1 MVLERPDEFN
11 DPSSRHGYSEDGMT
25 DLQTQPDRASV
36 AAHQNSVLRRPGRW
50 LVRRWRWLT
59 SMRTA
64 VVLLFLLALAAVPGS
79 LFPQRSLTPS
89 AVARYFRE
97 NPDLA
102 PVLDRLW
109 MFDVFASPWFSAIY
123 LLLFISLIGCLV
135 PRCTEHLRALRAEP
149 PPVPRHL
156 HRLPVHTEN
165 TVSLPSETVA
175 EQLEADL
182 RSARFRVSRRSIP
195 GGVEISAERGRVKE
209 TGNLVFHVSLLA
221 LLVALAGG
229 KLWGYEGSI
238 LVTEGDGFCNSFQQ
252 YDRYVAGPLV
262 DPDGLTPLCF
272 DLEDFRA
279 TYEPNGTPA
288 SFTADIGVQ
297 AEPGAATEQTT
308 IGVNDPFRSDGDRLY
323 VTGHGF
329 TPLFTVTLPGGQ
341 VFEQLSAPFLPRDS
355 TTFASEGVVKL
366 PDLGDGS
373 GDGFALEG
381 FFAPTGLIQ
390 GGVLTSVDARP
401 LNPQVAIVGYRG
413 YLGLDSGAPQSVFTL
428 DQRQIDVGA
437 LNQIGEANLDIG
449 ESAEFED
456 GTVVRFDGFREFA
469 ALQVSHDPGQVAV
482 LISAIT
488 MLLGLLVTLLVR
500 RERVFAR
507 IASSQVSSSVDD
519 RSTTVSMAGLALGGN
534 GDIRERLHG
543 LTSSLLGD
551 SQPGQHHGR

>member
-1 MVLERPDEFN
+1 
-11 DPSSRHGYSEDGMT
+11 MT
-25 DLQTQPDRASV
+25 DLQTRAV
-36 AAHQNSVLRRPGRW
+36 RPPITFSQGPLHRMGRW
-50 LVRRWRWLT
+50 LLRRWRWLT

-64 VVLLFLLALAAVPGS
+64 VLLLFLLALAAVPGS

-89 AVARYFRE
+89 AVAGFFRE

-102 PVLDRLW
+102 PVLDTMG
-109 MFDVFASPWFSAIY
+109 MFDVFSSPWFSAIY
-123 LLLFISLIGCLV
+123 LLLFVSLIGCLV
-135 PRCTEHLRALRAEP
+135 PRCIEHLQAMRADP

-156 HRLPVHTEN
+156 HRLPVHTADE
-165 TVSLPSETVA
+165 VRLPMETAA
-175 EQLEADL
+175 ERVEADL
-182 RSARFRVSRRSIP
+182 RSARFRVSRRSTDA
-195 GGVEISAERGRVKE
+195 GVEISAERGRVKE
-209 TGNLVFHVSLLA
+209 TGNLVFHLSLLA

-252 YDRYVAGPLV
+252 YDRHIAGPLV
-262 DPDGLTPLCF
+262 APESLSPLCF
-272 DLEDFRA
+272 DLQDFRA
-279 TYEPNGTPA
+279 TYELNGTPA

-297 AEPGAATEQTT
+297 AEPGAATRQTT

-323 VTGHGF
+323 ITGHGF
-329 TPLFTVTLPGGQ
+329 SPSFTVTLPGGQ

-401 LNPQVAIVGYRG
+401 LNPQVAVIGYRG
-413 YLGLDSGAPQSVFTL
+413 YLGLESGEPQSVFTL
-428 DQRQIDVGA
+428 DQRQIELGA
-437 LNQIGEANLDIG
+437 LDRIGEANLSVG
-449 ESAEFED
+449 ESATLED

-469 ALQVSHDPGQVAV
+469 ALQVSHDPGQIGV
-482 LISAIT
+482 LVSAIT

-507 IASSQVSSSVDD
+507 ITGSPIPHSGDEP
-519 RSTTVSMAGLALGGN
+519 STTVTLAGLARGGG
-534 GDIRERLHG
+534 GDLHQRLRG
-543 LTSSLLGD
+543 LSTSLIGD
-551 SQPGQHHGR
+551 SPAEASPRQLSCEAGHLRPSATDRTGGDSRGR

>member
-1 MVLERPDEFN
+1 
-11 DPSSRHGYSEDGMT
+11 
-25 DLQTQPDRASV
+25 
-36 AAHQNSVLRRPGRW
+36 
-50 LVRRWRWLT
+50 
-59 SMRTA
+59 MRTA

-102 PVLDRLW
+102 PVLDWLG
-109 MFDVFASPWFSAIY
+109 MFDVFTSPWFSAVY
-123 LLLFISLIGCLV
+123 LLLFVSLIGCLV
-135 PRCTEHLRALRAEP
+135 PRCIEHLRAVRADP

-156 HRLPVHTEN
+156 HRLPVHATAE
-165 TVSLPSETVA
+165 VSLPAEAVA
-175 EQLEADL
+175 ARVEADL
-182 RSARFRVSRRSIP
+182 RAARFRVSRRTTADS
-195 GGVEISAERGRVKE
+195 VEISAERGRVKE
-209 TGNLVFHVSLLA
+209 TGNLVFHLSLLA

-262 DPDGLTPLCF
+262 DPDSLTPLCF
-272 DLEDFRA
+272 DLQDFRA
-279 TYEPNGTPA
+279 TYELNGTPA
-288 SFTADIGVQ
+288 SFTADIRVQ
-297 AEPGAATEQTT
+297 AEPGVPTEQTT

-329 TPLFTVTLPGGQ
+329 TPLFTVTLPDGQ
-341 VFEQLSAPFLPRDS
+341 VFEELSAPFLPTDS

-381 FFAPTGLIQ
+381 FFAPTGLVQ

-401 LNPQVAIVGYRG
+401 LNPQVAIIGYRG
-413 YLGLDSGAPQSVFTL
+413 YLGLESGEPQSVFTL
-428 DQRQIDVGA
+428 DQTQIDVGA
-437 LNQIGEANLDIG
+437 LNRIGEGNLGIG
-449 ESAEFED
+449 ESATLED

-469 ALQVSHDPGQVAV
+469 ALQVSHDPGQVGV
-482 LISAIT
+482 LISAIS
-488 MLLGLLVTLLVR
+488 MLLGLLATLLVR

-507 IASSQVSSSVDD
+507 ISDTQMPHGDSS
-519 RSTTVSMAGLALGGN
+519 RPTTVSLAGLARGGN
-534 GDIRERLHG
+534 ADAHERLRERFAG
-543 LTSSLLGD
+543 LLDD
-551 SQPGQHHGR
+551 SPSRLAAGATAP

>member
-1 MVLERPDEFN
+1 
-11 DPSSRHGYSEDGMT
+11 
-25 DLQTQPDRASV
+25 
-36 AAHQNSVLRRPGRW
+36 
-50 LVRRWRWLT
+50 
-59 SMRTA
+59 MRTA

-89 AVARYFRE
+89 AVAGFFRE

-102 PVLDRLW
+102 PVLDTMG
-109 MFDVFASPWFSAIY
+109 MFEVFSSPWFSAVY

-135 PRCTEHLRALRAEP
+135 PRCIEHLRALRADP

-156 HRLPVHTEN
+156 HRLPVHSADE
-165 TVSLPSETVA
+165 VSLPA
-175 EQLEADL
+175 EAAAERVEADL
-182 RSARFRVSRRSIP
+182 RSARFRVSRRSTDA
-195 GGVEISAERGRVKE
+195 GVEISAERGRVKE
-209 TGNLVFHVSLLA
+209 TGNLVFHLSLLA

-262 DPDGLTPLCF
+262 DPDTLTPLCF

-279 TYEPNGTPA
+279 TYELNGTPA

-297 AEPGAATEQTT
+297 AEPGAPTEQTR

-329 TPLFTVTLPGGQ
+329 TPLFTVTLPDGQ
-341 VFEQLSAPFLPRDS
+341 VFEELSAPFLPRDS
-355 TTFASEGVVKL
+355 ATFASEGVVKL
-366 PDLGDGS
+366 PDLRDGS

-381 FFAPTGLIQ
+381 FFAPTGLVQ

-401 LNPQVAIVGYRG
+401 LNPQVAVIGYRG
-413 YLGLDSGAPQSVFTL
+413 YLGLDSGAPQSVFSL

-437 LNQIGEANLDIG
+437 LNRIGEANLGVG

-469 ALQVSHDPGQVAV
+469 ALQVSHDPGQVGV

-507 IASSQVSSSVDD
+507 ITGTQPSGSGGG
-519 RSTTVSMAGLALGGN
+519 RSTTLSLAGLAQGGN
-534 GDIRERLHG
+534 GDVRERLRG
-543 LTSSLLGD
+543 LSTSLVDD
-551 SQPGQHHGR
+551 SKPRQPRGS

>member
-1 MVLERPDEFN
+1 MTNLQPRPARP
-11 DPSSRHGYSEDGMT
+11 PSTPSRGPLLHR
-25 DLQTQPDRASV
+25 L
-36 AAHQNSVLRRPGRW
+36 GRW
-50 LVRRWRWLT
+50 LLRRWRWLT

-89 AVARYFRE
+89 AVAGFFRE

-102 PVLDRLW
+102 PVLDRLG
-109 MFDVFASPWFSAIY
+109 MFDVFSSPWFSAIY
-123 LLLFISLIGCLV
+123 LLLFVSLIGCLV
-135 PRCTEHLRALRAEP
+135 PRCIEHARALRADP

-156 HRLPVHTEN
+156 HRLPVHATEE
-165 TVSLPSETVA
+165 VALPAEVA
-175 EQLEADL
+175 AERVEADL
-182 RSARFRVSRRSIP
+182 RSARFLVSRRSTKA
-195 GGVEISAERGRVKE
+195 GVEISAERGRVKE
-209 TGNLVFHVSLLA
+209 TGNLVFHLSLLA

-262 DPDGLTPLCF
+262 DPDTLTPLCF

-279 TYEPNGTPA
+279 TYELNGTPA

-297 AEPGAATEQTT
+297 ADPGAATRQTT
-308 IGVNDPFRSDGDRLY
+308 IGVNDPFRSEGDRLY

-329 TPLFTVTLPGGQ
+329 TPLFTVTLPNGQ
-341 VFEQLSAPFLPRDS
+341 VFEEISAPFLPRDS
-355 TTFASEGVVKL
+355 ATFASEGVVKL

-381 FFAPTGLIQ
+381 FFAPTGLVQ

-401 LNPQVAIVGYRG
+401 LNPQVAIIGYRG
-413 YLGLDSGAPQSVFTL
+413 YLGLDSGTPQSVFTL
-428 DQRQIDVGA
+428 DRRQIDVGA
-437 LNQIGEANLDIG
+437 LDRIGEANLSVG
-449 ESAEFED
+449 ESATFED

-469 ALQVSHDPGQVAV
+469 ALQVSYDPGQVWV
-482 LISAIT
+482 LVSAIT
-488 MLLGLLVTLLVR
+488 MLLGLLAALLVR

-507 IASSQVSSSVDD
+507 VTGTPAPGSGDE
-519 RSTTVSMAGLALGGN
+519 RSTTVSLAGLARGGS
-534 GDIRERLHG
+534 GDVHERLRA
-543 LTSSLLGD
+543 LSTSLLGEGRPTQRRD
-551 SQPGQHHGR
+551 S

>member
-1 MVLERPDEFN
+1 
-11 DPSSRHGYSEDGMT
+11 MT
-25 DLQTQPDRASV
+25 DVQT
-36 AAHQNSVLRRPGRW
+36 RRPARPPAIPSRGPLLKLGHW
-50 LVRRWRWLT
+50 LLRRWRWLT

-102 PVLDRLW
+102 PVLDWLG
-109 MFDVFASPWFSAIY
+109 MFDVFTSPWFSAVY
-123 LLLFISLIGCLV
+123 LLLFVSLIGCLV
-135 PRCTEHLRALRAEP
+135 PRCIEHLRAVRADP

-156 HRLPVHTEN
+156 HRLPVHATAE
-165 TVSLPSETVA
+165 VSLPAEAVA
-175 EQLEADL
+175 ARVEADL
-182 RSARFRVSRRSIP
+182 RAARFRVSRRTTADS
-195 GGVEISAERGRVKE
+195 VEISAERGRVKE
-209 TGNLVFHVSLLA
+209 TGNLVFHLSLLA

-262 DPDGLTPLCF
+262 DPDSLTPLCF
-272 DLEDFRA
+272 DLQDFRA
-279 TYEPNGTPA
+279 TYELNGTPA
-288 SFTADIGVQ
+288 SFTADIRVQ
-297 AEPGAATEQTT
+297 AEPGVPTEQTT

-329 TPLFTVTLPGGQ
+329 TPLFTVTLPDGQ
-341 VFEQLSAPFLPRDS
+341 VFEELSAPFLPTDS

-381 FFAPTGLIQ
+381 FFAPTGLVQ

-401 LNPQVAIVGYRG
+401 LNPQVAIIGYRG
-413 YLGLDSGAPQSVFTL
+413 YLGLESGEPQSVFTL
-428 DQRQIDVGA
+428 DQTQIDVGA
-437 LNQIGEANLDIG
+437 LNRIGEGNLGIG
-449 ESAEFED
+449 ESATLED

-469 ALQVSHDPGQVAV
+469 ALQVSHDPGQVGV
-482 LISAIT
+482 LISAIS
-488 MLLGLLVTLLVR
+488 MLLGLLATLLVR

-507 IASSQVSSSVDD
+507 ISDTQMPHGDSS
-519 RSTTVSMAGLALGGN
+519 RPTTVSLAGLARGGN
-534 GDIRERLHG
+534 ADAHERLRERFAG
-543 LTSSLLGD
+543 LLDD
-551 SQPGQHHGR
+551 SPSRLAAGATAP

>member
-1 MVLERPDEFN
+1 
-11 DPSSRHGYSEDGMT
+11 MT
-25 DLQTQPDRASV
+25 DVQT
-36 AAHQNSVLRRPGRW
+36 RRPARPPAIPSRGPLLKLGHW
-50 LVRRWRWLT
+50 LLRRWRWLT

-89 AVARYFRE
+89 AVAGFFRE

-102 PVLDRLW
+102 PVLDTLG

-123 LLLFISLIGCLV
+123 LLLFVSLIGCLV
-135 PRCTEHLRALRAEP
+135 PRCIEHLRAVRADP

-156 HRLPVHTEN
+156 HRLPVHAAAE
-165 TVSLPSETVA
+165 VSLPAEAVA
-175 EQLEADL
+175 ARVEADL
-182 RSARFRVSRRSIP
+182 RAARFRVSRRSTAD
-195 GGVEISAERGRVKE
+195 GVEISAERGRVKE
-209 TGNLVFHVSLLA
+209 TGNLVFHLSLLA
-221 LLVALAGG
+221 LLVTLAGG

-262 DPDGLTPLCF
+262 DPNSLTPLCF
-272 DLEDFRA
+272 DLQDFRA
-279 TYEPNGTPA
+279 TYELNGTPA

-297 AEPGAATEQTT
+297 AEPGASTRQTT

-329 TPLFTVTLPGGQ
+329 TPLFSVTLPDGQ
-341 VFEQLSAPFLPRDS
+341 VFEQLSAPFLPRDN

-381 FFAPTGLIQ
+381 FFAPTGLVQ

-401 LNPQVAIVGYRG
+401 LNPQVAVIGYRG
-413 YLGLDSGAPQSVFTL
+413 YLGLDSGDPQSVFTL

-437 LNQIGEANLDIG
+437 LNRIGEANLGIG
-449 ESAEFED
+449 ESATLED

-469 ALQVSHDPGQVAV
+469 ALQVSHDPGQVGV
-482 LISAIT
+482 LISAIS
-488 MLLGLLVTLLVR
+488 MLLGLLATLLVR

-507 IASSQVSSSVDD
+507 ISDTQMPHGDSSRPTTASL
-519 RSTTVSMAGLALGGN
+519 AGLARGGN
-534 GDIRERLHG
+534 ADAHERLRERLAG
-543 LTSSLLGD
+543 LLDD
-551 SQPGQHHGR
+551 SPSRLAAGATAP